1 MSGDESLVE
10 AAREGKLD
18 RVNALLAAGAEADRP
33 DGEGT
38 TALYAAAV
46 AGRAEV
52 VRALLAAGADPNL
65 PSLGDSDGL
74 PLCGAACW
82 GHEETVAALL
92 EGGADPDGVESRDW
106 TPLKWAVSGGHT
118 ATAARLLEAGADPN
132 LPTRTSPLYL
142 AAARGAVGLVRT
154 LLRHGADPAATAE
167 GGETALEAALR
178 WTGTDIEAE
187 LRARKRELYSEPGYE
202 IVISRREQDDGTE
215 LITALAGRGAEFGGT
230 TSELQT
236 GHGAIATLLER
247 RLGIPTPFEELVRR
261 AMEFRYLRPT
271 AADVR
276 RHVTERPAWAE
287 TVRTLGE
294 RDDEESVREVIALT
308 EHPDPLHRTLGVDAL
323 ARLSPR
329 FRALPRLRRMAR
341 VESDPIL
348 LRSLIR
354 ALSERGDAAALPEL
368 LRHSRHP
375 DERVRGAVA
384 RALVKVLPPEQPL
397 DAAEL
402 IRLTG
407 DEHEYVR
414 DWATMSLSL
423 MELDSPRLRD
433 ALARRL
439 DDPSPVV
446 VAEAVRGLAERGDRR
461 AVAGVRH
468 LLTDPT
474 LENYPLDVALEAVVR
489 LGDPALRPDVLACR
503 PLAESHGLH
512 AEWQEALRATSG
524 DGRTLR

>member
-1 MSGDESLVE
+1 MSGELTLVE

-18 RVNALLAAGAEADRP
+18 RVTALLAEGAEADRP
-33 DGEGT
+33 DERGT
-38 TALYAAAV
+38 TALYAASLE
-46 AGRAEV
+46 GRTDV
-52 VRALLAAGADPNL
+52 VRALLDAGADPDL
-65 PSLGDSDGL
+65 LSRGDSDGL

-92 EGGADPDGVESRDW
+92 EGGADVDKAEQRGW
-106 TPLKWAVSGGHT
+106 TALAWAASNGHT
-118 ATAARLLEAGADPN
+118 GTVARLLEAGADPDS
-132 LPTRTSPLYL
+132 PARTPPLYL
-142 AAARGAVGLVRT
+142 AAGRGSIGIVRL
-154 LLRHGADPAATAE
+154 LLRHGADPVGAAGDR

-178 WTGTDIEAE
+178 WTGVDIEAE
-187 LRARKRELYSEPGYE
+187 LRAQKKEEHSRFGDE
-202 IVISRREQDDGTE
+202 VVVTRREADDGTE
-215 LITALAGRGAEFGGT
+215 LITVEVGRADRFGVA

-247 RLGIPTPFEELVRR
+247 TLDIPTPIEELVAR

-276 RHVTERPAWAE
+276 LHVTERPAWEE
-287 TVRTLGE
+287 TVRTLAE
-294 RDDEESVREVIALT
+294 RDDEESVREVLDLT
-308 EHPDPLHRTLGVDAL
+308 EHPDPLYRAL
-323 ARLSPR
+323 AVDVLGRLGPHLR
-329 FRALPRLRRMAR
+329 TLPRLRRMTR
-341 VESDPIL
+341 DEEDPIL
-348 LRSLIR
+348 LRSLVR
-354 ALSERGDAAALPEL
+354 ALSDQGDAAALPEL
-368 LRHSRHP
+368 LRHARHP
-375 DERVRGAVA
+375 DERVRRAVT
-384 RALVKVLPPEQPL
+384 RALVKVLPPEQPM
-397 DAAEL
+397 DADEL

-423 MELDSPRLRD
+423 MDADSEALRD

-461 AVAGVRH
+461 AATGIRH

-474 LENYPLDVALEAVVR
+474 VENYPLDVALEAVVR
-489 LGDPALRPDVLACR
+489 LGDPLLRREVLACR

-512 AEWQEALRATSG
+512 EEWREALRSTSG
-524 DGRTLR
+524 GRI